1 MKKGTKGILII
12 VLLLVIGLGYYF
24 YTTKENEAVV
34 VEEPAPEAVSNVAK
48 ISYAVK
54 KTYPHDTGSY
64 TQGLIIYKGDMY
76 EGTGLNSAS
85 RLMKID
91 LNTGKAQKTHA
102 LDKEFFGEGITI
114 LNDTI
119 FQLTWQNNVVFVY
132 TLPDFK
138 KVKEFKL
145 NTEGWGITTD
155 GKQLIVSDGS
165 GNLYIYD
172 PATFS
177 LLQTIPVK
185 EDGYPAQYLNE
196 LEYIDGFIYAN
207 QYTSPFILKI
217 NPKDGNVVGKID
229 VRELWQR
236 VKNIH
241 PGVDVPN
248 GIAYDAATKKIYI
261 TGKLWPELYEIEL
274 SK

>member
-12 VLLLVIGLGYYF
+12 VLLVVIGLIYYF
-24 YTTKENEAVV
+24 YTTQEKEAGVID
-34 VEEPAPEAVSNVAK
+34 EPAQEVVSKVAQ

-76 EGTGLNSAS
+76 EGTGLNRSS

-102 LDKEFFGEGITI
+102 LDQEFFGEGITI

-119 FQLTWQNNVVFVY
+119 YQLTWQNNVVFVY

-155 GKQLIVSDGS
+155 GQQLMVSDGS
-165 GNLYIYD
+165 NNLYFYD

-177 LLQTIPVK
+177 LLKTIPVK
-185 EDGYPAQYLNE
+185 EDSYPAQYLNE

-207 QYTSPFILKI
+207 QYTSPYILKI
-217 NPKDGNVVGKID
+217 DPKDGNVVGKIN
-229 VRELWQR
+229 VNELWQR
-236 VKNIH
+236 VRSIH

-248 GIAYDAATKKIYI
+248 GIAYDEATKKIYI

>member
-1 MKKGTKGILII
+1 MKKSTKGILII
-12 VLLLVIGLGYYF
+12 VLLLVIGLIYYF
-24 YTTKENEAVV
+24 YTTREDVV
-34 VEEPAPEAVSNVAK
+34 IDGPAPEAPASNVAK
-48 ISYAVK
+48 INYAVK

-64 TQGLIIYKGDMY
+64 TQGLMIYKGNMY

-91 LNTGKAQKTHA
+91 INTGKAAKTHA

-119 FQLTWQNNVVFVY
+119 YQLTWQNNVVFVY

-138 KVKEFKL
+138 KVKEFRL
-145 NTEGWGITTD
+145 ETEGWGITSD
-155 GKQLIVSDGS
+155 GKQLMVSDGS
-165 GNLYIYD
+165 NNLYFYD
-172 PATFS
+172 PATFH
-177 LLQTIPVK
+177 LLKTIPVK

-196 LEYIDGFIYAN
+196 MEYIDGFIYAN
-207 QYTSPFILKI
+207 QYTSPYILKI
-217 NPKDGNVVGKID
+217 DPKDGTVVGKID
-229 VRELWQR
+229 VTELWKR
-236 VKNIH
+236 AKTIH
-241 PGVDVPN
+241 PNVDVPN
-248 GIAYDAATKKIYI
+248 GIAYDEATKKIYI